1 MEHNNTQG
9 RVLKIAFCFLVLLG
23 ISLAGVIVAVHF
35 IKKQE
40 IVPEKKSEVEQIVSR
55 YQTKIDDKSTD
66 DVARMN
72 LYIDRAYE
80 LKKYMLETDVDLCEM
95 IERDLNL
102 ANELDQSGEMK
113 QLTASIMSSCVEK
126 NDSGESGKEGRSK
139 VHWSEDEG

>member
-1 MEHNNTQG
+1 
-9 RVLKIAFCFLVLLG
+9 
-23 ISLAGVIVAVHF
+23 
-35 IKKQE
+35 
-40 IVPEKKSEVEQIVSR
+40 
-55 YQTKIDDKSTD
+55 
-66 DVARMN
+66 MN

-80 LKKYMLETDVDLCEM
+80 LKKYMLETDTDLCEM

-102 ANELDQSGEMK
+102 ANELDRSGEMK